1 MAPAYVLTNTVE
13 DWPSIYLAM
22 TELIAIVAIKSFGL
36 RAKYPATI
44 GQPYSGRSN
53 ERYQVHP
60 SVGYG
65 NGF

>member
-1 MAPAYVLTNTVE
+1 
-13 DWPSIYLAM
+13 M